1 MAVKLVEWQLPYT
14 AGGGIEITAN
24 KVIQLLLR
32 EDDNLIKINDDREAY
47 VDLQLASWITP
58 SSDFPAWVTVWQVL
72 SSDWWLTSGTL
83 LNFQTISWDYWRW
96 LYGTDWH
103 MYYDH
108 WTWVFTQIYSKPEVD
123 ALFTQLRSEL
133 ATVAFTWDYN
143 DLINRPNIPVIWDW
157 TLTINQNNISKWT
170 FTANQIGNT
179 TVDLTDTTYP
189 EMTVWDIGT
198 GTSTTPSVASPK
210 TISDYVKSKI
220 ANAYIYKGS
229 VTTYAD
235 LPSTGLTAWDVYN
248 VDREHTTA
256 PVFPA
261 WSNLAWTGT
270 EWDVL
275 WWLIDLNLYQKKLTA
290 WANIQIDQNTDTIS
304 ATDTTYSAWAN
315 ITIDA
320 NNQISAVDTT
330 YSTATSN
337 VEWLVKIASDTVQSV
352 APNAVSSTAD
362 RTYGVQLNS
371 SNQMVVNV
379 PWTDTTTS
387 SATSSVAGTIK
398 LASDTTQT
406 EGAQAVSS
414 TANRTYWL
422 QTNASWQWVVNVPW
436 TDTQPN
442 NTQISFTQAWVAKG
456 DITLNQASAETI
468 ALEGGVLCTQSTYDG
483 LPSSKTSDW
492 NFYII
497 YSS

>member
-1 MAVKLVEWQLPYT
+1 MAVRLVEGQLPFS

-58 SSDFPAWVTVWQVL
+58 SSDFPAGVTVGQVL

-108 WTWVFTQIYSKPEVD
+108 GTGTFTQIYSKPEVD
-123 ALFTQLRSEL
+123 ALFTALRNSL

-143 DLINRPNIPVIWDW
+143 DLINRPNIPVIGDW
-157 TLTINQNNISKWT
+157 TLTINQNNTSKGT

-179 TVDLTDTTYP
+179 TVNLTDTTYP

-210 TISDYVKSKI
+210 TISDYVKGKI
-220 ANAYIYKGS
+220 SNAYIYKGS

-248 VDREHTTA
+248 VETAHTTA
-256 PVFPA
+256 PVFPK
-261 WSNLAWTGT
+261 WSNLAWTWT
-270 EWDVL
+270 DWDVL
-275 WWLIDLNLYQKKLTA
+275 WWLVDLSLYQKKLTA
-290 WANIQIDQNTDTIS
+290 WTNIQIDQNTDTIS

-406 EGAQAVSS
+406 ESAQAVSS

-442 NTQISFTQAWVAKG
+442 NTTISFTQAWVAKG

>member
-1 MAVKLVEWQLPYT
+1 M
-14 AGGGIEITAN
+14 
-24 KVIQLLLR
+24 
-32 EDDNLIKINDDREAY
+32 
-47 VDLQLASWITP
+47 
-58 SSDFPAWVTVWQVL
+58 
-72 SSDWWLTSGTL
+72 
-83 LNFQTISWDYWRW
+83 
-96 LYGTDWH
+96 
-103 MYYDH
+103 
-108 WTWVFTQIYSKPEVD
+108 TQII
-123 ALFTQLRSEL
+123 T
-133 ATVAFTWDYN
+133 
-143 DLINRPNIPVIWDW
+143 
-157 TLTINQNNISKWT
+157 NNWWGGSWVWVYKYKW
-170 FTANQIGNT
+170 
-179 TVDLTDTTYP
+179 
-189 EMTVWDIGT
+189 
-198 GTSTTPSVASPK
+198 SVNS
-210 TISDYVKSKI
+210 YE
-220 ANAYIYKGS
+220 
-229 VTTYAD
+229 D
-235 LPSTGLTAWDVYN
+235 LPSSWMKIWDVYN
-248 VDREHTTA
+248 VETAHTTA

-261 WSNLAWTGT
+261 WSNVAWTWT

-275 WWLIDLNLYQKKLTA
+275 WWLVDLNLYQKKLTA

-315 ITIDA
+315 ITIDS

-371 SNQMVVNV
+371 NHQMVVNV

-387 SATSSVAGTIK
+387 SATSSVSWTIK

-442 NTQISFTQAWVAKG
+442 NTTISFTQAWVAKG

-468 ALEGGVLCTQSTYDG
+468 ALEGWVLCTQTTYDG

>member
-1 MAVKLVEWQLPYT
+1 MAVIVEWQLPYT

-32 EDDNLIKINDDREAY
+32 EDDNLIKINDDNEAY

-58 SSDFPAWVTVWQVL
+58 SSDFPAWVTVGQVL
-72 SSDWWLTSGTL
+72 SSDGWITSGTI

-96 LYGTDWH
+96 LYWTDGH

-108 WTWVFTQIYSKPEVD
+108 WTGTFTQIYSKPEVD

-133 ATVAFTWDYN
+133 ATVAFTGDYN

-157 TLTINQNNISKWT
+157 TLTIKQNNVTKGV
-170 FTANQIGNT
+170 FTANQQGNT
-179 TVDLTDTTYP
+179 LAELTDTTYP

-235 LPSTGLTAWDVYN
+235 LPTTGLTAWDVYN
-248 VDREHTTA
+248 VEREHTTA

-261 WSNLAWTGT
+261 WSNVAWTGT
-270 EWDVL
+270 DWDVL

-290 WANIQIDQNTDTIS
+290 WSNIQIDQNTDTIS
-304 ATDTTYSAWAN
+304 ATDTTYSAGQN
-315 ITIDA
+315 ISIDA
-320 NNQISAVDTT
+320 NNQISAIDTT
-330 YSTATSN
+330 YSTATSS
-337 VEWLVKIASDTVQSV
+337 VEWLVKLASDTVQST
-352 APNAVSSTAD
+352 APNAVSSTTD
-362 RTYGVQLNS
+362 RTYWVQLD
-371 SNQMVVNV
+371 SNNRMVVNV
-379 PWTDTTTS
+379 PRTDTTVS

-406 EGAQAVSS
+406 ESAQAVSS
-414 TANRTYWL
+414 TQNRTYGI
-422 QTNASWQWVVNVPW
+422 QTNSNGQAVVNVPW

-442 NTQISFTQAWVAKG
+442 NTTISFTQAWVAKG
-456 DITLNQASAETI
+456 DITLNQDSAETI
-468 ALEGGVLCTQSTYDG
+468 ALEGWVLCTQSAYDG